1 MGVGTK
7 KGTPSKK
14 GTPIKRGPESK
25 TGASGKTGAP
35 GKTVT
40 VVKKGPA
47 MTRGAVVVEDTGSR
61 LARRTKKG
69 RERMQLLVDPL
80 LLDAAVVSLGAKN
93 KSEAV
98 NAALRNAAE
107 NAAILHGLDDAFGS
121 IPDFSYLET

>member
-1 MGVGTK
+1 MGVGAK
-7 KGTPSKK
+7 KGTPSTK
-14 GTPIKRGPESK
+14 GTLIKRGPES
-25 TGASGKTGAP
+25 KTGAP

-47 MTRGAVVVEDTGSR
+47 MTRGAVVVEDPGSR
-61 LARRTKKG
+61 FARRTKKG

-98 NAALRNAAE
+98 NAALQNAAE
-107 NAAILHGLDDAFGS
+107 NAAILRGLDDAFGS
-121 IPDFSYLET
+121 IADFPYLET

>member
-7 KGTPSKK
+7 KGTPDTK
-14 GTPIKRGPESK
+14 GTVIKRGPES
-25 TGASGKTGAP
+25 KTGAP

-47 MTRGAVVVEDTGSR
+47 MTRGVVVVEETGSR
-61 LARRTKKG
+61 FARRTKKG

-121 IPDFSYLET
+121 ISDFPYLET